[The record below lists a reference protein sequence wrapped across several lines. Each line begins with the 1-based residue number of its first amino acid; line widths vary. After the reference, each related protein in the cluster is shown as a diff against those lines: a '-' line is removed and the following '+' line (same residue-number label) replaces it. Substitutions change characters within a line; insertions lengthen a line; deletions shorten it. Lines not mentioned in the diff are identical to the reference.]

1 MPAFGFLCF
10 AIDFIYD
17 GCFVPNWPISRMSM
31 PVTPKKKATGNSGKR
46 RVSKTTDEL
55 VTWARERIRT
65 GKFAPGQRLIESDI
79 MRETHA
85 SRNKVR
91 DALQRLATEGLVTI
105 EAFRGASVKS
115 ISWEQVQQIYHA
127 RTALEGY
134 AARAFALSDD
144 DQIKE
149 ELRDIQGE
157 MNRWVKRG
165 NHERFAKLNSSWH
178 ELIVDGAN
186 NEYFRQFLSRL
197 TIPVYRLLFTT
208 FYSKDRIETAN
219 ADHQN
224 ITKAICE
231 GNADEAER
239 LMRLHIQAGL
249 EALSEIEKHD

>member
-1 MPAFGFLCF
+1 MPA
-10 AIDFIYD
+10 A
-17 GCFVPNWPISRMSM
+17 
-31 PVTPKKKATGNSGKR
+31 PKKKRTGTTGKR
-46 RVSKTTDEL
+46 RESMTTDEL
-55 VTWARERIRT
+55 VAWARERIRA
-65 GKFAPGQRLIESDI
+65 GRFAPGQRLIESDI

-134 AARAFALSDD
+134 AARAFALSAD
-144 DQIKE
+144 DQLKD
-149 ELRDIQGE
+149 ELRDIQEE

-165 NHERFAKLNSSWH
+165 NHERFASLNSSWH
-178 ELIVDGAN
+178 ELIVDGAD

-219 ADHQN
+219 ADHRK
-224 ITKAICE
+224 ITQAIC
-231 GNADEAER
+231 GGDADEAER
-239 LMRLHIQAGL
+239 LMREHIQAGL
-249 EALSEIEKHD
+249 EALAEIEKHD

>member
-208 FYSKDRIETAN
+208 FYSKERIETAN
-219 ADHQN
+219 ADHQR

-249 EALSEIEKHD
+249 EALAEIEKHD